1 MRSTRES
8 NANTGKR
15 EFVGADFTGKVAI
28 VTGAAGGINR
38 VILTRLAEEGA
49 KCVLV
54 DVNDEWGQSLAATL
68 RGRGLEVTY
77 IRTDVRYSDQVNA
90 AVERAV
96 ETYGRLDILVHGAGV
111 GVHHEIVDMSDAEWD
126 LQIDVQLRGAFLL
139 SRAVGRQLIKQ
150 GEGGRI
156 ILIGSTS
163 GNNARPMSGPH
174 AASKAGEIQL
184 ARVMALEMGKHHI
197 TCNVVA
203 PGLTD
208 ISGISQSSQSPEYQK
223 AFVSQVPLGRLAAP
237 DEIADAVRAELA
249 AHGRPVSGV
258 PMAETL
264 GEQEAPLLSAR
275 NRLRGTVVSMRAGE
289 MLAEVT
295 IELRE
300 GVQLIAAVT
309 RSSVDR
315 LGLETG
321 GRVSVYVKATELTL
335 GP

>member
-1 MRSTRES
+1 MG
-8 NANTGKR
+8 A
-15 EFVGADFTGKVAI
+15 EFDDKVAI

-54 DVNDEWGQSLAATL
+54 DINEDWGESAATEL
-68 RGRGLEVTY
+68 RSRHLDVMY

-90 AVERAV
+90 MVARGV

-111 GVHHEIVDMSDAEWD
+111 GVHGEIVDMSDGEWD

-139 SRAVGRQLIKQ
+139 SRAVGTQLIKQ

-156 ILIGSTS
+156 ILIGSTA
-163 GNNARPMSGPH
+163 GNNARPMSGAH

-184 ARVMALEMGKHHI
+184 SRVMALEMGRHKI

-208 ISGISQSSQSPEYQK
+208 ISGISLSSQSPEYQK

-237 DEIADAVRAELA
+237 DEIADAVLFIASDRARFITGQLLCVDGGYSAGKLSVVGPHIA
-249 AHGRPVSGV
+249 AHYGV
-258 PMAETL
+258 
-264 GEQEAPLLSAR
+264 
-275 NRLRGTVVSMRAGE
+275 
-289 MLAEVT
+289 
-295 IELRE
+295 
-300 GVQLIAAVT
+300 
-309 RSSVDR
+309 VD
-315 LGLETG
+315 E
-321 GRVSVYVKATELTL
+321 E
-335 GP
+335 

>member
-1 MRSTRES
+1 MG
-8 NANTGKR
+8 A
-15 EFVGADFTGKVAI
+15 EFQGKVAI

-54 DVNDEWGQSLAATL
+54 DINDEWGQALAAVL
-68 RGRGLEVTY
+68 GGRGLEVTY
-77 IRTDVRYSDQVNA
+77 IRTDVRYGDQVNA

-111 GVHHEIVDMSDAEWD
+111 GVHHEIVEMSDAEWD

-139 SRAVGRQLIKQ
+139 SRAVGRQLIQQ

-156 ILIGSTS
+156 ILIGSTA

-174 AASKAGEIQL
+174 AASKAAEIQL

-208 ISGISQSSQSPEYQK
+208 ISGISLSSQSPEYQQ
-223 AFVSQVPLGRLAAP
+223 AFVSQVPLGRLAVP
-237 DEIADAVRAELA
+237 DEIADAVLFIASDRARFISGQLLCVDGGYSAGKLA
-249 AHGRPVSGV
+249 VIGPHITAHYGMVDGV
-258 PMAETL
+258 
-264 GEQEAPLLSAR
+264 
-275 NRLRGTVVSMRAGE
+275 
-289 MLAEVT
+289 
-295 IELRE
+295 
-300 GVQLIAAVT
+300 
-309 RSSVDR
+309 
-315 LGLETG
+315 
-321 GRVSVYVKATELTL
+321 
-335 GP
+335 